1 MSAVTLFH
9 RVLHM
14 ATSCPTYLRV
24 RDGRYSLRL
33 RVPRDLVAALGC
45 DELGR
50 ALRTS
55 DGGRALAIAS
65 RIALRLPRL
74 LHLMRDNDD
83 QPASE
88 LKALAVKWLKD
99 QIDRQWALL
108 DGGGFDPA
116 VPDSAVTRAEGR
128 ARHRDLFA
136 RDAEFSLESAQDEY
150 QRHDYTRMREAAEHL
165 LGAGKR
171 GSASG
176 PRDRAVLQKLL
187 MEAFGQLQESKIA
200 WTDGEVD
207 RLPAML
213 VEGGDAPGAAPTAL
227 PAVSVDAPRAGAP
240 KSLAPSRTVQ
250 NAIDDYLAHRRQA
263 GIKEKQVTDAEGD
276 LRILVEAFGADKLI
290 TEIGTAE
297 SGMIWSALMSL
308 PPHHRRHPE
317 LADLDLFEKSRKAKE
332 LKLEPLHPG
341 SIKSYLGS
349 LKNLFEHERMA
360 GHVTANPFA
369 EKAVI
374 KTTRRKKL
382 EKPFRSDELETLFRD
397 TVFAGAKSAERPYD
411 PGAFLVNDWRFWAP
425 VIALMTGA
433 RIGEIAQL
441 RPSDVHERE
450 GILVLDFNEEQG
462 KSLKTDSSK
471 RLVPVHS
478 RLIALGLG
486 ALARERS
493 AHPLLLPDV
502 PKPVAGDHGAGL
514 SKWMSERYLP
524 RLDLKTRPGLG
535 FHSFRHSL
543 KTLLRSAGV
552 TDSISN
558 HILGHGARSVDE
570 RYGSVELKAARDAI
584 EKITLPQA
592 VMDLRPRF

>member
-1 MSAVTLFH
+1 MAV
-9 RVLHM
+9 
-14 ATSCPTYLRV
+14 SCPTYFRV

-33 RVPRDLVAALGC
+33 RVPRDLAAALGC

-65 RIALRLPRL
+65 RVAIRLPRL
-74 LHLMRDNDD
+74 WHLMRDNEDW
-83 QPASE
+83 PASE
-88 LKALAVKWLKD
+88 LKALAVAWLKAE
-99 QIDRQWALL
+99 IGREWALL
-108 DGGGFDPA
+108 DRGGFDAA
-116 VPDSAVTRAEGR
+116 VPDNALTGAEAR

-136 RDAEFSLESAQDEY
+136 RDAEFALESARAEY
-150 QRHDYTRMREAAEHL
+150 QRHDYTRMREAAERL
-165 LGAGKR
+165 LAAGRRGAPF
-171 GSASG
+171 G
-176 PRDRAVLQKLL
+176 PRDLAILQKVL
-187 MEAFGQLQESKIA
+187 MKAFGQLQESKIA
-200 WTDGEVD
+200 WTEGEVD

-213 VEGGDAPGAAPTAL
+213 VEARDVAAAAPTAL
-227 PAVSVDAPRAGAP
+227 PAVGVDTPQVGAP
-240 KSLAPSRTVQ
+240 EPSAPGRTVQ
-250 NAIDDYLAHRRQA
+250 KAIEEYLAHRRQA

-290 TEIGTAE
+290 DEIGTAE
-297 SGMIWSALMSL
+297 SGMIWSALVSL

-317 LADLDLFEKSRKAKE
+317 LADLDLFEKARKAKE
-332 LKLEPLHPG
+332 LKLEPLHPR

-369 EKAVI
+369 EKVVI
-374 KTTRRKKL
+374 KTARRKKL

-397 TVFAGAKSAERPYD
+397 TLFAGAKSAERPYD

-441 RPSDVHERE
+441 RPCDVLERE
-450 GILVLDFNEEQG
+450 GILILDFNEEQG

-478 RLIALGLG
+478 RLVALGLG

-502 PKPVAGDHGAGL
+502 PKPIAGDHGAGL

-524 RLDLKTRPGLG
+524 RLNLKTRPGLG

-584 EKITLPQA
+584 EKITLPQS
-592 VMDLRPRF
+592 VMDLKPRF